1 MARRPRSG
9 SIDGDTGR
17 WGTMAPTGQLTER
30 RVRLDYPDDV
40 DPMWTP
46 AMPEF
51 ACAANAVSL
60 MMPVI
65 EPYFVRTIAEAS
77 ADLDGP
83 ERTATETYLA
93 QERAHHGQHQRFNR
107 LLVTRYPNLRP
118 VERALRATYGA
129 LERRSSQRFNL
140 AVVAV
145 SETMAYSAARWAEG
159 HRRELFDRADPVV
172 STLFLWHLAE
182 EVEHKASA
190 HEVHRAVDDGGL
202 WLRARMLMAM
212 VVALSLVMAFVGLGT
227 TVMLAAERRLHHPL
241 AWLRLLRWSIGFAFE
256 LLGNLAM
263 TLLPGH
269 HPDDFI
275 DPLWYEVWLKTL
287 DAGEHTVAVWHTVPE
302 PGNDL
307 APVPETDALNGR
319 PATPT
324 GTMCPMPAPNP
335 PPSGRPPS
343 SMAEPTT
350 SPSGSMGQRSADG
363 TAGGAAPGTA

>member
-1 MARRPRSG
+1 
-9 SIDGDTGR
+9 
-17 WGTMAPTGQLTER
+17 MAPTGQLTER

-65 EPYFVRTIAEAS
+65 EPYFVRTIATAS
-77 ADLDGP
+77 VDLD
-83 ERTATETYLA
+83 EQARIDTDLYLA

-107 LLVTRYPNLRP
+107 LLLARYPKLRP
-118 VERALRATYGA
+118 VERAIRWAYGTV
-129 LERRSSQRFNL
+129 ERRGSQRFNL

-145 SETMAYSAARWAEG
+145 SETMAYSAARWADG
-159 HRRELFDRADPVV
+159 HRRELFERADPVV

-182 EVEHKASA
+182 EVEHKSSA
-190 HEVHRAVDDGGL
+190 HDVQRAVDDGGL
-202 WLRARMLMAM
+202 LRQARMVAAM

-241 AWLRLLRWSIGFAFE
+241 AWLRLVRWSIGFAFE
-256 LLGNLAM
+256 LLANLAM
-263 TLLPGH
+263 SLLPGH
-269 HPDDFI
+269 HPDDFT
-275 DPLWYEVWLKTL
+275 DPLWYEVWLRTL
-287 DAGEHTVAVWHTVPE
+287 DAGEHTVAVWHAVPE
-302 PGNDL
+302 PGDE
-307 APVPETDALNGR
+307 PVPLKGG

-324 GTMCPMPAPNP
+324 GAACPTPAPTP
-335 PPSGRPPS
+335 PPVSTPPRSPGGRPVPS
-343 SMAEPTT
+343 RTEATT
-350 SPSGSMGQRSADG
+350 VPRATTVQRSADA

>member
-1 MARRPRSG
+1 
-9 SIDGDTGR
+9 
-17 WGTMAPTGQLTER
+17 MAPTGHLTER
-30 RVRLDYPDDV
+30 RVRLHYPDDA

-65 EPYFVRTIAEAS
+65 EPYFVRTVAAAS
-77 ADLDGP
+77 SQLEEP
-83 ERTATETYLA
+83 LRTETGVYLA

-107 LLVTRYPNLRP
+107 LLVARYPHLRP
-118 VERALRATYGA
+118 VERAVRSAYGA
-129 LERRSSQRFNL
+129 LERRASARFNL

-190 HEVHRAVDDGGL
+190 HDVHRAVDGGP
-202 WLRARMLMAM
+202 WLLVRMVAAM
-212 VVALSLVMAFVGLGT
+212 VVALSLVIAFVALGT

-241 AWLRLLRWSIGFAFE
+241 AWFRLTRWSIGFAFE
-256 LLGNLAM
+256 LLANLAA

-269 HPDDFI
+269 HPDDFS
-275 DPLWYEVWLKTL
+275 DPLWYEVWLRTL
-287 DAGEHTVAVWHTVPE
+287 DAGEHTVAVWNEVPE
-302 PGNDL
+302 PERPAVPDRKVPLKPVAPPPTGAACPRPSPMPPQTIQPSPSEPTPMMGPNNDDMI
-307 APVPETDALNGR
+307 AGGPVPG
-319 PATPT
+319 T
-324 GTMCPMPAPNP
+324 G
-335 PPSGRPPS
+335 
-343 SMAEPTT
+343 
-350 SPSGSMGQRSADG
+350 
-363 TAGGAAPGTA
+363 

>member
-1 MARRPRSG
+1 
-9 SIDGDTGR
+9 
-17 WGTMAPTGQLTER
+17 MAPTGQLSER

-65 EPYFVRTIAEAS
+65 EPYFVRTIAAAS
-77 ADLDGP
+77 VDLDEP
-83 ERTATETYLA
+83 ERTDTETYLA

-107 LLVTRYPNLRP
+107 LLVTRYPHLRS
-118 VERALRATYGA
+118 VERALRSAYGT

-190 HEVHRAVDDGGL
+190 HDVHRAVDDGP
-202 WLRARMLMAM
+202 WLRVRMVAAM
-212 VVALSLVMAFVGLGT
+212 VVALSLVMTFVGLGT

-256 LLGNLAM
+256 LLANLAM

-275 DPLWYEVWLKTL
+275 DPLWYDVWLKTL
-287 DAGEHTVAVWHTVPE
+287 DAGEHTVAVWSAMPE
-302 PGNDL
+302 PDDDPLPLGDTGPL
-307 APVPETDALNGR
+307 KGG

-324 GTMCPMPAPNP
+324 GAMCPTPSPEPSA
-335 PPSGRPPS
+335 SGRSPRSMAGPTTAPS
-343 SMAEPTT
+343 SGTNQRNADTT
-350 SPSGSMGQRSADG
+350 AD
-363 TAGGAAPGTA
+363 GAAPGTG